1 MSVRPRWLPAAVLA
15 VSLACKTLL
24 ACDTC
29 KQTPCVI
36 APPAPQFTCAIEM
49 VPVTV
54 MKTKTTVDLV
64 PVCTKTVMKTKIDT
78 VYDEQTTNICKRV
91 FDTVFEDR
99 AVTVCRPVC
108 ETTMVCQAYQV
119 CRPVTTTHCVTDYR
133 LEVATEAVP
142 TNGKCRHPSGG
153 CGCKTAVRI
162 CTKRVPVVRE
172 VTETHYVTEVQT
184 QMVPVVQWRTV
195 TEQTLQKVPVTTC
208 RTVNEVVRVRVPRLV
223 FRSEPK
229 TVVYKKAV
237 LSCSEIPVTVYRPVL
252 RMVPMVEA
260 SGQSMPSS
268 QEGSGLTEP
277 ASDH

>member
-1 MSVRPRWLPAAVLA
+1 MSVRPTWLPAAVLA
-15 VSLACKTLL
+15 VSLAGTTAF

-29 KQTPCVI
+29 KQTPCVL
-36 APPAPQFTCAIEM
+36 AQPAPQFKCVTEM

-64 PVCTKTVMKTKIDT
+64 PVCTKTVMKTKIDI
-78 VYDEQTTNICKRV
+78 VYDEQTTNLCKKV
-91 FDTVFEDR
+91 VDTVFEDR
-99 AVTVCRPVC
+99 AVTVCRPIC
-108 ETTMVCQAYQV
+108 ETTMVCQSYRV
-119 CRPVTTTHCVTDYR
+119 CRPVTTTRCVTDYR

-142 TNGKCRHPSGG
+142 TNAKCGHPPGG
-153 CGCKTAVRI
+153 CSCKTAVRI
-162 CTKRVPVVRE
+162 CTRRVPVVRE
-172 VTETHYVTEVQT
+172 VTETHYVTEVET

-229 TVVYKKAV
+229 TVVYKTAV
-237 LSCSEIPVTVYRPVL
+237 LSCAEIPVTVYRPVM
-252 RMVPMVEA
+252 RIVPVVEA
-260 SGQSMPSS
+260 SGQLMPSS

-277 ASDH
+277 APDH